1 MNDIKQIRL
10 SDSTHY
16 LKSAL
21 ASIKTTSETL
31 KLLTESEKDK
41 RRLLLLQE
49 EKIMELNFRIE
60 LFTNYLLREQKPAK
74 LGLEFFD
81 FSELISKTFEKK
93 TKEKIEMLAD
103 RELLDGLLN
112 YLLRLSKDTSTKF
125 ENVGLTQKGS
135 KVFLVL
141 NTQGKKEI
149 PKKSDLALE
158 IDLLT
163 EVLVAWSKVLK
174 GKLKIK
180 NGEYILELP
189 LKFTL

>member
-125 ENVGLTQKGS
+125 ENVGLTQGS
-135 KVFLVL
+135 KVF
-141 NTQGKKEI
+141 
-149 PKKSDLALE
+149 
-158 IDLLT
+158 
-163 EVLVAWSKVLK
+163 W
-174 GKLKIK
+174 
-180 NGEYILELP
+180 
-189 LKFTL
+189 F